1 MTERFDKSKSEIR
14 LGAALRASPETT
26 EQPSPELHDRIM
38 TTVRQEPRQELR
50 QDEPRVMLSVFLRP
64 VLGLAAVGAL
74 ATGVTLVM
82 VANREDRSRAE
93 EARAFVRVTQGL
105 AESALTLEQRVLDRA
120 SELLI
125 DPVERQARAFE
136 GDARALLVRMREAL
150 PDRPAQ
156 DG

>member
-1 MTERFDKSKSEIR
+1 MNERFDKANSETR
-14 LGAALRASPETT
+14 LGAALRAAPETT
-26 EQPSPELHDRIM
+26 EQPPAGMHERIM
-38 TTVRQEPRQELR
+38 SAVRQEPCQER
-50 QDEPRVMLSVFLRP
+50 REDAPRAVLAVFVRP
-64 VLGLAAVGAL
+64 VLALAAVGAL
-74 ATGVTLVM
+74 AVGVTLSV

-105 AESALTLEQRVLDRA
+105 AESARTLEQRVLDRA

-136 GDARALLVRMREAL
+136 GDARALLVRMREAFPVSPGL
-150 PDRPAQ
+150 